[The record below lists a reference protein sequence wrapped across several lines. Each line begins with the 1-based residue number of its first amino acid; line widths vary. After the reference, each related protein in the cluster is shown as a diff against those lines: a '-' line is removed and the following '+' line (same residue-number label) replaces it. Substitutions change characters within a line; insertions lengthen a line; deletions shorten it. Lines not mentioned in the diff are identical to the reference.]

1 MNDEL
6 NDFQLINQN
15 QNQII
20 ETVPDIISEND
31 FFKELTEIMEDEKFM
46 KFFTKYMGSW
56 LDIKSSVIY
65 MKMYNEFKE
74 KYESLNDEQL
84 DKNLIVYLLTKV
96 MRDRDLRPFTI
107 KAMDD
112 MLEGKKVKFFKEFEK
127 ILKSKNK
134 LLKDK

>member
-112 MLEGKKVKFFKEFEK
+112 MLDGKKVKFFKEFEK

>member
-6 NDFQLINQN
+6 NDFQLVDQS

-46 KFFTKYMGSW
+46 RFFTKYMGSW

-65 MKMYNEFKE
+65 MKMYNEFRE

-112 MLEGKKVKFFKEFEK
+112 MLDGKKVKFFKEFEK